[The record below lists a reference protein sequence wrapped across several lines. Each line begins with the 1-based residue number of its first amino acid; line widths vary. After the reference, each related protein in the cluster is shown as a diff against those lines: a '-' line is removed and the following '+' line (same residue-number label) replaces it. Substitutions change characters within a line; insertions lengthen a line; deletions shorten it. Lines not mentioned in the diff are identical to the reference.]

1 MDFSSQSEAQHSIR
15 RIEEILKSDIFLPQ
29 NSRHPLRE
37 SAFIELMIC
46 LRDLMKKAEDH
57 ATRISF
63 KDDINTDK
71 DTKDVTD
78 TIRHVRDA
86 ICHLNS
92 GKRHV
97 DQNQNKV
104 SFCSM
109 AGKGCMMKIGDIEL
123 KSDYDDEVCF
133 FYGKH
138 RLYLKRHIIRA
149 FSEAS
154 QLIKPFL
161 G

>member
-1 MDFSSQSEAQHSIR
+1 MDFLSQSEAHHSIL
-15 RIEEILKSDIFLPQ
+15 RIEAILKSDIFLPQ
-29 NSRHPLRE
+29 NSGHPLRE

-46 LRDLMKKAEDH
+46 LRDLMKKVEDH

-71 DTKDVTD
+71 DTKDITD
-78 TIRHVRDA
+78 TIIHVRNA

-97 DQNQNKV
+97 DKNKNRV

-109 AGKGCMMKIGDIEL
+109 TGKGCIMKIGDIEL
-123 KSDYDDEVCF
+123 RSDYDDDICF

-154 QLIKPFL
+154 QLLKPL
-161 G
+161 LR